1 MIQPD
6 AIRKMNRLGG
16 SGTPF
21 FFALDFEG
29 REALVCTA
37 EELADQPVL
46 FQINGYAACE
56 ADHSGTALPPLQFE
70 PIPYS
75 EYRKGFDTVLAHLQ
89 AGNSYLV
96 NLTFPTAISTPLSLE
111 DIYYHSRAPYKLL
124 WRERFV
130 VFSPETF
137 VRIREGRIA
146 TFPMKGTIDA
156 SLPDAEAHIL
166 ADGKE
171 LAEHVT
177 IVDLLRNDLSRVAEG
192 VRVDRFRYIDRI
204 RTNRKTLLQV
214 SSEISGQLPPDYR
227 SRIGDLLDSMLPA
240 GSVSGAP
247 KAKTLDII
255 REAEGAPRGFYTGI
269 FGRFDGNDLDSAVM
283 IRFIEQRAGGLFFRS
298 GGGITA
304 QSDPHKEY
312 QELIDKVYVP
322 LD

>member
-6 AIRKMNRLGG
+6 AILKMNRLGS

-29 REALVCTA
+29 REALVCTD
-37 EELADQPVL
+37 EELAGQPVL
-46 FQINGYAACE
+46 FKINGYSTGE
-56 ADHSGTALPPLQFE
+56 ADRSGEAPPPLQFE
-70 PIPYS
+70 PVSYP
-75 EYRKGFDTVLAHLQ
+75 EYRRGFEAVLAHLQ

-96 NLTFPTAISTPLSLE
+96 NLTFPTAVFMPLSLE
-111 DIYYHSRAPYKLL
+111 DIYYRSRAPYKLL
-124 WRERFV
+124 WRGRFV

-137 VRIREGRIA
+137 VRIREGRIS

-156 SLPDAEAHIL
+156 ALPDAEAHIL

-214 SSEISGQLPPDYR
+214 SSEISGQLPPDYH
-227 SRIGDLLDSMLPA
+227 SRLGDLLAAMLPA

-255 REAEGAPRGFYTGI
+255 REAEGTPRGFYTGI
-269 FGRFDGNDLDSAVM
+269 FGRFDGKDLDSAVM
-283 IRFIEQRAGGLFFRS
+283 IRFIEQRDNGLFFRS

-304 QSDPHKEY
+304 QSDPYKEY